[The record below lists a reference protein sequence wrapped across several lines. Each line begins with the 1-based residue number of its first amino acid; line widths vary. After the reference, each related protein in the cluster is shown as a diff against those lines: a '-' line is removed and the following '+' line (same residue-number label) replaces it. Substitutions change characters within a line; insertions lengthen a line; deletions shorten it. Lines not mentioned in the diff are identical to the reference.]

1 MLSALEVEVVR
12 AVASERPDTAIQIAA
27 EAGLLTRGASGLK
40 PNRERSELE
49 QKLRKLR
56 LPIPWRD
63 DARASGASAETET
76 AAHPSS

>member
-1 MLSALEVEVVR
+1 M
-12 AVASERPDTAIQIAA
+12 
-27 EAGLLTRGASGLK
+27 LTRGASGLK

-63 DARASGASAETET
+63 DAGAPGASTQTET